1 MPFSKIKLILASLAL
16 AIPNQT
22 NAKPTNGEKS
32 LKCLENQYIENG
44 ECVDVDDV
52 CGKYED
58 NGAELCTEFY
68 TILNDQD
75 EDTSAYKL
83 RGQCQN
89 LSGGQYQCVCP
100 PGMFKADRVIFDGM
114 KESEIPCVEPPKAI
128 TETLA
133 CENKPNFVIN
143 CDFSNSMKPCSCDFV
158 SQCLSNSPC
167 TGPNEICE
175 HIEGEDNATC
185 RCKISHQFF
194 DNNGQCSDISPC
206 DSNDCQSNES
216 CQVNKDKKT
225 YQCVSR
231 CNEPCDGEGQECRQ
245 DSVSNSIEDGNFMCT
260 CKKGLTALDGK
271 CVPIEENLDD
281 EENDVV
287 IPNVVDA
294 QTTEKAKVDNNNSQ
308 DTQDAKSESR
318 VDEAG
323 ASEGPQQTLFIV
335 GVVAGVFGTKTFIE

>member
-16 AIPNQT
+16 AIQT

-32 LKCLENQYIENG
+32 ITCAENQFVEDG
-44 ECVDVDDV
+44 RCVDVEDV
-52 CGKYED
+52 CGNYGG

-68 TILNDQD
+68 NPD
-75 EDTSAYKL
+75 EETSAYKL

-89 LSGGQYQCVCP
+89 LPGGKYQCVCP
-100 PGMFKADRVIFDGM
+100 TGMFKANLPRFEDM
-114 KESEIPCVEPPKAI
+114 EESEIPCMEPLTEQI
-128 TETLA
+128 ETLV
-133 CENKPNFVIN
+133 CENKPNYKIK
-143 CDFSNSMKPCSCDFV
+143 CDFSLTMKPCSCEFID
-158 SQCLSNSPC
+158 QCLSNSPC
-167 TGPNEICE
+167 TDPNEICQ
-175 HIEGEDNATC
+175 HNEGEDNATC
-185 RCKISHQFF
+185 RCKISHPFF
-194 DNNGQCSDISPC
+194 DNNGLCSDISPC
-206 DSNDCQSNES
+206 DFNDCESNQS
-216 CQVNKDKKT
+216 CQVNEDKTT

-260 CKKGLTALDGK
+260 CKKGLTALNGK
-271 CVPIEENLDD
+271 CVPIEENLND

-287 IPNVVDA
+287 VPSVVDA
-294 QTTEKAKVDNNNSQ
+294 ETTEKAKVDNNNSQ

-335 GVVAGVFGTKTFIE
+335 GVVVWVFSI